1 MLAARCSRGERLL
14 RAIVTVGLV
23 SKHRSAWR
31 CPRSPIDVMTNDELA
46 PRSIGLQRRIALP
59 DQLTQ
64 AINGR
69 PVIDDEPTL
78 DDALHRCSSEQ
89 HLRPC

>member
-1 MLAARCSRGERLL
+1 
-14 RAIVTVGLV
+14 
-23 SKHRSAWR
+23 
-31 CPRSPIDVMTNDELA
+31 MTDDELA
-46 PRSIGLQRRIALP
+46 PRSIGLQRSIVLA

-64 AINGR
+64 AIDGR
-69 PVIDDEPTL
+69 PVIDDEPTP